1 VIIKCSGACAANGR
15 HRQVAAFGFTVR
27 HDHHVVHKESGILSR
42 LASACGEAAK
52 QESVRRAVAWLLTQP
67 VVPARVSIRCDGQD
81 LAWEPVFAPLRTRGW
96 AVEVERVCPELVSE
110 AAALSRC
117 TALAATRTRSLV
129 AEAARA
135 PAAARV
141 AVRATPA
148 VLPLRAALHSQLSGA
163 AADAIIVC
171 DGGYKPQP
179 HGIATYACLVWA
191 GLKLAH
197 RESGVVCCGRAAGSH
212 VAELAAAVAALR
224 WLAASPLADGAR
236 VELRS
241 DNQWVVN
248 TLTSCLR
255 RRPLPGTVMLLRAVD
270 RLMSRLQRS
279 GCQVTIG
286 KVPRKLVAEADALCR
301 QVYRERLA
309 RVGARTPR
317 QPLKAFLR
325 ATSSEWQ
332 SRV

>member
-1 VIIKCSGACAANGR
+1 LIIKCSGACAANGR

-27 HDHHVVHKESGILSR
+27 HDHHVVHKESGVLSR

-67 VVPARVSIRCDGQD
+67 VVPVRVSIRCDGQEV
-81 LAWEPVFAPLRTRGW
+81 AWEPVLAPVRRLGW
-96 AVEVERVCPELVSE
+96 AVQVERVCPELVSE

-117 TALAATRTRSLV
+117 TALAAPRTRSLMT
-129 AEAARA
+129 EAVRT

-141 AVRATPA
+141 AVHAA
-148 VLPLRAALHSQLSGA
+148 VLPLRAALQRQLSGT
-163 AADAIIVC
+163 AADAVIVC

-179 HGIATYACLVWA
+179 YGIATYACLVWA

-197 RESGVVCCGRAAGSH
+197 RESGVVCWGRAAGSH

-248 TLTSCLR
+248 TLTSRLR

-270 RLMSRLQRS
+270 RLMSRLQRC

>member
-1 VIIKCSGACAANGR
+1 MDVIIKCSGACAADGR
-15 HRQVAAFGFTVR
+15 HWQVAAFGFTVR
-27 HDHHVVHKESGILSR
+27 HDHHVVHQESGVLSR
-42 LASACGEAAK
+42 LASACAESAK
-52 QESVRRAVAWLLTQP
+52 LESVRRAVAWLLTQP
-67 VVPARVSIRCDGQD
+67 VVPARISIRCDSQD
-81 LAWEPVFAPLRTRGW
+81 LAWEPVLAPLRRLGW
-96 AVEVERVCPELVSE
+96 AVQVERVCPELVSE

-117 TALAATRTRSLV
+117 TALAATRTRSPI

-141 AVRATPA
+141 AVRAA
-148 VLPLRAALHSQLSGA
+148 VLPLRAALQRQLSGA

-171 DGGYKPQP
+171 DGGYKPKP
-179 HGIATYACLVWA
+179 YGIATYACLVWA

-197 RESGVVCCGRAAGSH
+197 RESGVVCWGRAAGSH
-212 VAELAAAVAALR
+212 VAELAATVAALR

-248 TLTSCLR
+248 TLTSLR

-270 RLMSRLQRS
+270 RLMSRLQRC

-309 RVGARTPR
+309 RGEAPTPR
-317 QPLKAFLR
+317 QSLKAFLR